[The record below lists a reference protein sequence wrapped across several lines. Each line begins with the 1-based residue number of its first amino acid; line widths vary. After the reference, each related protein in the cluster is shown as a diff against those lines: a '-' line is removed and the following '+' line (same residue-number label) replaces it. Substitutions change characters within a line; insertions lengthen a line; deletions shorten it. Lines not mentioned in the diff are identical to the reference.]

1 MRKRLAID
9 DLGDLLELPLLAVLA
24 TYRRNGGVL
33 LSPVWHEW
41 RDGGF
46 EVVTRADDVKA
57 THLRRDPRASIVV
70 CEHTPPYRGVEVRGT
85 ARLVTAGVKEATL
98 RIASHYLGAEVGAAY
113 AEEGADD
120 LLVRL
125 EPGNVRAWDFADDLT

>member
-1 MRKRLAID
+1 M
-9 DLGDLLELPLLAVLA
+9 
-24 TYRRNGGVL
+24 
-33 LSPVWHEW
+33 
-41 RDGGF
+41 
-46 EVVTRADDVKA
+46 
-57 THLRRDPRASIVV
+57 

-85 ARLVTAGVKEATL
+85 ARLVTAGVNEATL
-98 RIASHYLGAEVGAAY
+98 RIASHYLGAEAGAAY